1 MNELENKV
9 VRFGLDSTRS
19 LSSALFNFI
28 RWYTELKYHRSDKS
42 KKDNAESKEYTDL
55 IQFYRDQYKQGNTQ
69 FIHDGV
75 STQSE
80 LNKFS
85 QLAKQYGVSYY
96 IEKRPPDLMKTFQ
109 KAQNQEALSRDE
121 QETLSRWVVQKDGK
135 ETLNGDE
142 YQLTLAVR
150 DAKKIEALL
159 KDLVNWRKE
168 NLETRIDQSKQMYR
182 EQDKEKGLDSIELPE
197 PERGI

>member
-1 MNELENKV
+1 MNEIENKV
-9 VRFGLDSTRS
+9 VRFGLDTTRT

-28 RWYTELKYHRSDKS
+28 RWYTELKYHNSTKS
-42 KKDNAESKEYTDL
+42 KKGNDESKEYTDL

-96 IEKRPPDLMKTFQ
+96 IEKRPPNLMEIFQ
-109 KAQNQEALSRDE
+109 KTQNQEALTQDE
-121 QETLSRWVVQKDGK
+121 QKTLSRWLVQKEGK

-142 YQLTLAVR
+142 YQLTLAIR

-168 NLETRIDQSKQMYR
+168 NLETRIDQSKQLYR
-182 EQDKEKGLDSIELPE
+182 EQAQEKGLDSIELPN